1 MTWNQ
6 FLLLA
11 QQQGGTAAV
20 IVILIGLIA
29 VLIKFWEPIRK
40 FFHVMEEVTQLPHTL
55 SEIKTELE
63 IIKKEVL
70 PNGGSSLR
78 DSVNRTEVEVAYLK
92 GHLGMTP
99 AVKPKQKVGTRG

>member
-1 MTWNQ
+1 MTWDQ

-11 QQQGGTAAV
+11 NQQGGTVAV
-20 IVILIGLIA
+20 TIVLVGLIA
-29 VLIKFWEPIRK
+29 LLVKFWEPIRA
-40 FFHVMEEVTQLPHTL
+40 FFHVMEEVTQLPKTL
-55 SEIKTELE
+55 AEIKTELE

-99 AVKPKQKVGTRG
+99 EAEPKKRVGVRG

>member
-11 QQQGGTAAV
+11 QEQGGTAA
-20 IVILIGLIA
+20 LFALGATFIGL
-29 VLIKFWEPIRK
+29 LIKFWVPIQK
-40 FFHVMEEVTQLPHTL
+40 FFHVMEEVTQLPGTL

-92 GHLGMTP
+92 GHLGIVQE
-99 AVKPKQKVGTRG
+99 AKPKQRVGARG